1 MLWTRG
7 AEKVP
12 LFQQIFAQGQPGP
25 GDAGLDGALLHPQQ
39 GGNLPIGEALQLPEN
54 QHLPVLLRQGPQ
66 ARPQGVPQLL
76 LLRLAVGTVPLVGQL
91 GLPGASS
98 SSRETVMDRVLRRF
112 SRRRKSMHTLLVS
125 R

>member
-1 MLWTRG
+1 ML
-7 AEKVP
+7 
-12 LFQQIFAQGQPGP
+12 F
-25 GDAGLDGALLHPQQ
+25 
-39 GGNLPIGEALQLPEN
+39 
-54 QHLPVLLRQGPQ
+54 RQGPQ

-76 LLRLAVGTVPLVGQL
+76 LLRLAVGTVPLVGQF
-91 GLPGASS
+91 GLPGAPSS